1 MSNICELSAVTL
13 RRLIGAGE
21 VSPVELLAACRERIE
36 QANPRLN
43 AFVTFCWD
51 RAEAEARAAEKQ
63 VRDGDAL
70 GPLHGLPIGIKD
82 TMVSGGVLSTFG
94 SPIYADNIPDADERL
109 VAETRRA
116 GAIVVGKTNAPE
128 FGAGANTTNAVFGPT
143 RNPFDTDRI
152 CGGSSGGS
160 AVALS
165 CDMVPLATGSD
176 TGGSL
181 RTPAG
186 YCGVVGLRPSPGL
199 VPMSRR
205 GIGYTAISVQGP
217 MGRDVADT
225 ALLLSTIAG
234 ADPVDPLA
242 GPVDPADLTSLPE
255 VDLSTL
261 RVAVS
266 EDLGF
271 APVDTSIRETFRAVI
286 GDIRGSFATVEE
298 STPPL
303 KGSNEIFEV
312 LRSMAFLVN
321 HEAHYR
327 DHRDKLGPNLIANM
341 EQAASYSFADAA
353 HAQAEQTRLY
363 RAFVDYMDDY
373 DILLAPTAAVPPFPV
388 EQLYPTHINGEELR
402 SYFHWLGLAY
412 GLTLTSHPVITI
424 PCGLDATGTPFGL
437 QICGRRWGDRRLLA
451 IAAAVES
458 HLKSLPARARP
469 YPDIAALSH
478 PD

>member
-1 MSNICELSAVTL
+1 
-13 RRLIGAGE
+13 
-21 VSPVELLAACRERIE
+21 
-36 QANPRLN
+36 
-43 AFVTFCWD
+43 
-51 RAEAEARAAEKQ
+51 
-63 VRDGDAL
+63 
-70 GPLHGLPIGIKD
+70 
-82 TMVSGGVLSTFG
+82 
-94 SPIYADNIPDADERL
+94 
-109 VAETRRA
+109 
-116 GAIVVGKTNAPE
+116 
-128 FGAGANTTNAVFGPT
+128 
-143 RNPFDTDRI
+143 
-152 CGGSSGGS
+152 
-160 AVALS
+160 
-165 CDMVPLATGSD
+165 
-176 TGGSL
+176 
-181 RTPAG
+181 
-186 YCGVVGLRPSPGL
+186 
-199 VPMSRR
+199 
-205 GIGYTAISVQGP
+205 
-217 MGRDVADT
+217 
-225 ALLLSTIAG
+225 
-234 ADPVDPLA
+234 
-242 GPVDPADLTSLPE
+242 
-255 VDLSTL
+255 
-261 RVAVS
+261 
-266 EDLGF
+266 
-271 APVDTSIRETFRAVI
+271 
-286 GDIRGSFATVEE
+286 
-298 STPPL
+298 
-303 KGSNEIFEV
+303 
-312 LRSMAFLVN
+312 MAFLVN